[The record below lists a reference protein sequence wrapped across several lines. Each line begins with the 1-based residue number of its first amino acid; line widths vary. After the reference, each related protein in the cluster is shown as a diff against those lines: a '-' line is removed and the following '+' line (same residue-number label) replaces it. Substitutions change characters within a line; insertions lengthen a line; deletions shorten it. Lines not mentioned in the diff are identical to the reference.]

1 MQVLEP
7 APTRHRPRLPLLSTR
22 DPAAHMPGSKG
33 KVECARTRQRR
44 TLLECMSRRT
54 VLRMLSFLSFHDI
67 NNLLCADKRLRP
79 FVNMPF
85 FARWRKQYLKF
96 QECEHTYERHLR
108 AVPTQETPQDQVIDE
123 SYVLVYMESL
133 RALHFCKPPLQMHEI
148 LYSILQS
155 QSEHFPPVK
164 AACAFVIEWILGR
177 VSVQNAFS
185 RFDHA
190 HAVELLY
197 FLRLFLA
204 VFRLSRYFD
213 TDYSVSQY
221 PQSIHTLDGDCAS
234 ALGHFFAPGQ
244 PVCSS
249 GELTE
254 EQSRFVHY
262 QVRRNDLLCVQAYAG
277 TGKTRSLLA
286 YAKLR
291 PHQRFLYITFNAA
304 AAKSARSVFPP
315 NVDCRTMHSVALRHV
330 LLPEDQEL
338 RTLRP
343 RDVVRLL
350 GDRIPEG
357 KRTTEPVHDRSNAL
371 APTTVALYILRT
383 LDRFMQSTDDHIR
396 PDVHIPK
403 NMSLST
409 DLRAE
414 AIAEATQTLWEMIC
428 SNKSRG
434 RMKAPCP
441 HDAYVKLLQLQPLAT
456 LRFFAEYNA
465 LLLDEAQDL
474 SACQTAILLRARG
487 QCGVIVVGDIH
498 QKIYGF
504 RGGSASAFNARL
516 YSPTATFHL
525 TKSFRF
531 GSQVAALATKVLRLK
546 APPPW
551 HNEEQHGVWQHPSI
565 TGHGSDKVYRD
576 IRAISKPHTRI
587 YRTNALLTRDLL
599 QLSLTLPENEFLF
612 LKTSQNLSH
621 RSIIDL
627 LHDGHRLYHGDS
639 SGMTPNSSL
648 REFSAWK
655 ELVEHVEAE
664 DAADGKLTLVL
675 SLQEMIA
682 SPDFLAQLEGLDRK
696 FCANEESASIVLT
709 TVHQAKGLE
718 WDSVVMANDFSPS
731 LDACMPFSLQP
742 QVSQLFAQ
750 DELNHMYV
758 AITRARCEL
767 FIPNCVLQ
775 WLVVL
780 DGLFRYRFCEKKRS
794 RKCPQCQQVSS
805 LVQLCEPF
813 AGTLQFDARTE
824 TLGCLLCMRS
834 QLSTDD
840 DLHDFVRFIDEC
852 GVSTV
857 TGRLTSASI
866 TRYEHKMKI
875 PSRLR
880 SKRARLEVSSQQDTP
895 ACAGSTALDVLLPHV
910 RAQKYT
916 NMLESKMQSIDTW
929 FTLEQ
934 FWLSPRESS

>member
-7 APTRHRPRLPLLSTR
+7 APRHAPRLPLMTAR
-22 DPAAHMPGSKG
+22 DHAAQMHVTKEKG
-33 KVECARTRQRR
+33 LHARTRQRR

-96 QECEHTYERHLR
+96 HACEYAYERHLR
-108 AVPTQETPQDQVIDE
+108 PVPTHETSQNEVIDE
-123 SYVLVYMESL
+123 SYVHAYMEAL
-133 RALHFCKPPLQMHEI
+133 NALHFRKAPSQMHEI
-148 LYSILQS
+148 LYSLLQS

-164 AACAFVIEWILGR
+164 EACAFVIEWVLGR
-177 VSVQNAFS
+177 IPAKNAFY

-197 FLRLFLA
+197 FVRLFFA
-204 VFRLSRYFD
+204 VLRLSRYFD
-213 TDYSVSQY
+213 TIYPATQYSQL
-221 PQSIHTLDGDCAS
+221 IHTLDGDCAT
-234 ALGHFFAPGQ
+234 ALDIFFAPKQTVSVPGQ
-244 PVCSS
+244 
-249 GELTE
+249 LTE
-254 EQSRFVHY
+254 EQSRFVHF

-304 AAKSARSVFPP
+304 AAKSARNIFPS

-330 LLPEDQEL
+330 SLPEDQEL

-350 GDRIPEG
+350 GDCIPNG
-357 KRTTEPVHDRSNAL
+357 KRTMEPVHGRSNVL

-396 PDVHIPK
+396 PDAHIPK

-414 AIAEATQTLWEMIC
+414 VVAEATQTLWEIIC
-428 SNKSRG
+428 SNKPRG
-434 RMKAPCP
+434 RAKVPCP

-456 LRFFAEYNA
+456 LRYFAEYNA
-465 LLLDEAQDL
+465 LLLDEAQDF

-487 QCGVIVVGDIH
+487 QCGVIVVGDVH

-516 YSPTATFHL
+516 YPPTATFQL

-531 GSQVAALATKVLRLK
+531 GPKVATLATKLLRLK
-546 APPPW
+546 SPPPW
-551 HNEEQHGVWQHPSI
+551 HNEEQHGVWHYPCLS
-565 TGHGSDKVYRD
+565 GHGADKVYRD
-576 IRAISKPHTRI
+576 IRAIPKPHTRI

-599 QLSLTLPENEFLF
+599 QLSMSLPENEFLF

-621 RSIIDL
+621 RSIMDL

-664 DAADGKLTLVL
+664 EAADGKLTLVL
-675 SLQEMIA
+675 SLKEMIA
-682 SPDFLAQLEGLDRK
+682 SPDFLVLLQGLDRK
-696 FCANEESASIVLT
+696 FCANEEMASIILT

-718 WDSVVMANDFSPS
+718 WDSVVMANDFSPT
-731 LDACMPFSLQP
+731 LDACVPISLRP

-767 FIPNCVLQ
+767 FVPHCVLQ
-775 WLVVL
+775 WLVLL

-794 RKCPQCQQVSS
+794 RKCPHCQQVSS

-834 QLSTDD
+834 QLSADD

-857 TGRLTSASI
+857 TGKLTSASI
-866 TRYEHKMKI
+866 GRYEHKVKVSLK
-875 PSRLR
+875 PR
-880 SKRARLEVSSQQDTP
+880 SKRARIEVSSQQDTP
-895 ACAGSTALDVLLPHV
+895 LSACDTVFTGLLPNL

-916 NMLESKMQSIDTW
+916 SMLEGKIQSIDTW

-934 FWLSPRESS
+934 FWLSPRE